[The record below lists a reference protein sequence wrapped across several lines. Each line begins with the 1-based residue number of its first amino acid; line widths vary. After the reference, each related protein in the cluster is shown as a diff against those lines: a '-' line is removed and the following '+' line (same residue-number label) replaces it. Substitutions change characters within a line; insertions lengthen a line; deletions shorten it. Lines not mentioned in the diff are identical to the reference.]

1 MSVTV
6 GDAQNYVILGSTG
19 SVGSELSR
27 RLVKAG
33 HKVMLGGRDQE
44 KLNQL
49 STELDSPKC
58 RIEATEPQTID
69 ECLKQAEANFGSVDG
84 VVNCIGSVMLKPA
97 HLTSDE
103 EWAQTLSVNLTS
115 AFITVRSAAQVMRKN
130 GGSVV
135 LISSAAARAGIANH
149 EAIAAA
155 KAGVAGLT
163 LSAAATYASRG
174 IRVNAV
180 APGLVKSNM
189 TRHLWESEAAE
200 ATSISMHALDRLG
213 EPADVASLI
222 EWLVNP
228 ENSWMTG
235 QILGIDGGLASVIPR
250 PRQKSG

>member
-1 MSVTV
+1 MSATV
-6 GDAQNYVILGSTG
+6 GDTRNYVILGSTG

-27 RLVKAG
+27 RLIKDG
-33 HKVMLGGRDQE
+33 YKVMLGGRDQE

-58 RIEATEPQTID
+58 RIEASEPQTID
-69 ECLKQAEANFGSVDG
+69 ECLKQAEANFGCVDG
-84 VVNCIGSVMLKPA
+84 VVNCIGSVLLKPA

-155 KAGVAGLT
+155 KAGIIGLT
-163 LSAAATYASRG
+163 PVSYT
-174 IRVNAV
+174 
-180 APGLVKSNM
+180 
-189 TRHLWESEAAE
+189 HLRAHE
-200 ATSISMHALDRLG
+200 T
-213 EPADVASLI
+213 
-222 EWLVNP
+222 
-228 ENSWMTG
+228 
-235 QILGIDGGLASVIPR
+235 
-250 PRQKSG
+250 